1 MQKRKIILASKS
13 ERRRHLLKQIWI
25 HDFDI
30 IESNYEEDMCLT
42 CDHKEL
48 AKVLSLNKGLDV
60 AKKFDDAIVISG
72 DTFVVFDGKF
82 IWKPVDQEDA
92 RNTLKSY
99 SWKDVLVISW
109 YAVIDTKTNKVFNDY
124 SEVSVRFRNI
134 TLEEIEDY
142 IATWEPMDKAGSF
155 GMMHKWAVLIDSIN
169 WDYYSVVAFPINKIY
184 LALKE
189 LWVNTL
195 KY

>member
-1 MQKRKIILASKS
+1 MSKRKIILASKS
-13 ERRRHLLKQIWI
+13 ERRKHLLKQIWI
-25 HDFDI
+25 NDFEI
-30 IESNYEEDMCLT
+30 VESNYEEDMCLS
-42 CDHKEL
+42 CDHREL
-48 AKVLSLNKGLDV
+48 AKILSLNKGLDV
-60 AKKFDDAIVISG
+60 AKKYDDAIVISW

-82 IWKPVDQEDA
+82 IWKPKNKQDA

-109 YAVIDTKTNKVFNDY
+109 FAVIDTKTNIIINDY
-124 SEVSVRFRNI
+124 SEVLVRFSAI
-134 TLEEIEDY
+134 TDEEIDDY
-142 IATWEPMDKAGSF
+142 IETWEPMDKAGSF

-189 LWVNTL
+189 LWVNVL

>member
-30 IESNYEEDMCLT
+30 VESAYEEDMCLT
-42 CDHKEL
+42 CDYKEL
-48 AKVLSLNKGLDV
+48 AKVLSLNKWLDV
-60 AKKFDDAIVISG
+60 AKKFDDAIVISW
-72 DTFVVFDGKF
+72 DTFVVFEGKF
-82 IWKPVDQEDA
+82 IWKPKDKIDA
-92 RNTLKSY
+92 INTLKSY
-99 SWKDVLVISW
+99 SWKDVLVISGF
-109 YAVIDTKTNKVFNDY
+109 AVIDTKNNTIINDY
-124 SEVSVRFRNI
+124 SEVLVRFRNI
-134 TLEEIEDY
+134 TDEEIDDY
-142 IATWEPMDKAGSF
+142 IETWEPMDKSGSF

-189 LWVNTL
+189 LWVNVL